1 MNLALFLDVAAG
13 GLLLGG
19 LYALI
24 AVGLNLQYGLLRV
37 LNVAHGEFLMLG
49 GYLTYLLHVNA
60 GMDPLVS
67 LAVSVP
73 VVFAAGVVV
82 HTLLYRRLLR
92 QERTREELEANSLLI
107 SFGLLFILQNG
118 ALLIFSADMRGYQY
132 LDRPLRMLGTVFP
145 TNRVVAFAVA
155 AVVTALLMLF
165 LRGTLTGAAVRALM
179 QDPVGARLV
188 GVRVPRIHALCFGL
202 GAALAAVSGS
212 LLSMLFELTPFVGL
226 PYTITALVVIILGG
240 LGSVGGS
247 LLGGLILGVVEAL
260 GVYFTAPDL
269 RMVISYG
276 VLALVLVLRPYGLF
290 NSMARRPGQAEGA

>member
-1 MNLALFLDVAAG
+1 
-13 GLLLGG
+13 
-19 LYALI
+19 
-24 AVGLNLQYGLLRV
+24 V

-49 GYLTYLLHVNA
+49 GYVTYLLHVNM
-60 GMDPLVS
+60 GMDPLLSLVVS
-67 LAVSVP
+67 AP
-73 VVFAAGVVV
+73 AVFALGVAV

-132 LDRPLRMLGTVFP
+132 LDRPLRLLGTVFP
-145 TNRVVAFAVA
+145 TNRVVAFATA
-155 AVVTALLMLF
+155 AAVTALLFLF
-165 LRGTLTGAAVRALM
+165 LRRTLTGTAVRALM
-179 QDPVGARLV
+179 QDPVGARLI

-202 GAALAAVSGS
+202 GAGLAAVSGS

-247 LLGGLILGVVEAL
+247 LLGGLLLGVIEAL
-260 GVYFTAPDL
+260 GVYLTAPDL

>member
-1 MNLALFLDVAAG
+1 MNLALILDVAAG

-73 VVFAAGVVV
+73 VVFAAGVLV

-118 ALLIFSADMRGYQY
+118 ALLVFSADMRGYQY

-212 LLSMLFELTPFVGL
+212 LLSMLFELTPFVG
-226 PYTITALVVIILGG
+226 PAVHDHRARRHHPGRARQCRRQPARWSDPRG
-240 LGSVGGS
+240 GGS
-247 LLGGLILGVVEAL
+247 ARRLLH
-260 GVYFTAPDL
+260 APDL